1 MNSRHVADLH
11 ISSSRAKHEKTP
23 TLRFFATAF
32 VACRLEGPRRCSAAA
47 LQLRRSHPPQQ
58 CSSCPSVMCIRVFV
72 PSSVRSICSKDFCP
86 ESETVLSQRRLAL
99 CHRARWDA
107 GHSLASGS
115 LSAGL
120 ADDESSTWQLL
131 AASPTSTAHLH
142 SCYHHRH
149 IHRDNRH
156 HSFTQHHEI
165 RTPAG
170 AVLREQAWVTGIFS
184 LCKGHF
190 GLRQRHSAKPIKASE
205 TSRHSKKDLQ
215 HMPFL

>member
-1 MNSRHVADLH
+1 MRSVSIVNSRHVADLH

-23 TLRFFATAF
+23 TLCFFATAF

-72 PSSVRSICSKDFCP
+72 PSSVRSICSKDFCL

-120 ADDESSTWQLL
+120 ADDDSSTWQLL
-131 AASPTSTAHLH
+131 AASPTSLRICILATTIVTSTATTATTASPSTTRSEPQPAL
-142 SCYHHRH
+142 SC
-149 IHRDNRH
+149 
-156 HSFTQHHEI
+156 E
-165 RTPAG
+165 
-170 AVLREQAWVTGIFS
+170 
-184 LCKGHF
+184 
-190 GLRQRHSAKPIKASE
+190 
-205 TSRHSKKDLQ
+205 SRLG
-215 HMPFL
+215 